1 MNPAASL
8 STSRSFGS
16 GATQTTS
23 QPPMSTENT
32 TPPPDTAT
40 PEINASTQEAHRTIK
55 HTAFAWISKTAMDRC
70 TSRGGGATTLAVYM
84 ALARL
89 ESDAPV
95 NHKASLF
102 TTPEN
107 IGKLAGVSDRCVRE
121 HLKILQE
128 KGLIKINSGRGKKY
142 KGGFSANSYTLL
154 ETENRSG
161 RLSAH
166 YVPTSLSAHN
176 VPTNKET
183 LSEGKRVSL
192 KKRGSA
198 CAPPAGAGSAASLL
212 KKELKEQQA
221 ATYRLQLAMNPP
233 TPKAHPGSCIGGF

>member
-1 MNPAASL
+1 MNPATPL

-40 PEINASTQEAHRTIK
+40 PEIDASAQEAHRTIK
-55 HTAFAWISKTAMDRC
+55 HTAFAWISKTAMDRLFSKS
-70 TSRGGGATTLAVYM
+70 TPTTLAVYM

-95 NHKASLF
+95 NHKASIF
-102 TTPEN
+102 ATPEN

-128 KGLIKINSGRGKKY
+128 KGLIKIHSGRGKKY

-154 ETENRSG
+154 EAENRSG

-166 YVPTSLSAHN
+166 NVPSSLSAHN